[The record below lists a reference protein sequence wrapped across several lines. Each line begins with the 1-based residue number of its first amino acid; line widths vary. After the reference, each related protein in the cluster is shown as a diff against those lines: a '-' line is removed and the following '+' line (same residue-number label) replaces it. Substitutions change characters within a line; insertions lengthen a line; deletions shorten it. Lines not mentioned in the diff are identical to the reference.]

1 MIRRVLVTR
10 PEPDASRTAQQL
22 AMRGFEALVLPL
34 TKIVA
39 LPEQDALST
48 DVDAV
53 AVTSS
58 NALRHASDKLLA
70 ALTRKPCFAVG
81 DKTAKQ
87 ARQAGFASVMS
98 ANGDAHRLAALIGDN
113 STPDA
118 RIAYLCGGVR
128 RPEFEAALEQI
139 GRKVVPIETYDTVR
153 LEPTDSAI
161 EQALGAQSV
170 DAVLVYSAESAV
182 VLTNLLKRPSLADRL
197 SNAVFC
203 CLSARV
209 AASLALESTRI
220 RIAARPEQ
228 KALFDVLGAGAES
241 PYRNS

>member
-1 MIRRVLVTR
+1 LELNDPARAGHATGTGRIPDGAAARHARLRSFGPALDENRCATGTRR
-10 PEPDASRTAQQL
+10 PSN
-22 AMRGFEALVLPL
+22 
-34 TKIVA
+34 
-39 LPEQDALST
+39 

-118 RIAYLCGGVR
+118 RIAYLCGAVR
-128 RPEFEAALEQI
+128 RPEFEAALAQI

-182 VLTNLLKRPSLADRL
+182 VLTIS
-197 SNAVFC
+197 
-203 CLSARV
+203 
-209 AASLALESTRI
+209 
-220 RIAARPEQ
+220 
-228 KALFDVLGAGAES
+228 
-241 PYRNS
+241 